1 MIYEIWGLF
10 TIHKCSEAYFKQPN
24 LLCPGADC
32 TPLLKF
38 IILHFLILSAMLKC
52 VLLPSYYNLVLKSTM
67 TSVLGPVR
75 LWWPLFFFWFGPL
88 CIFLLRK
95 HTKLYCFRLLT
106 FCCFEFLM
114 KLVIEFLYKES
125 SFCFFFPKRNTPAG
139 DASDIIQWA
148 KCITS
153 NSFHMCT
160 YVIGKGWVF
169 VINP

>member
-52 VLLPSYYNLVLKSTM
+52 VLLPRYYNLVLKSTM

-75 LWWPLFFFWFGPL
+75 LWWPLFFLVRATLYLSAKEAHKVVLFPFVDIL
-88 CIFLLRK
+88 LLRISHETCHRVLVQRK
-95 HTKLYCFRLLT
+95 FFLFFLPQKKYPRGRCFRHHT
-106 FCCFEFLM
+106 MSQMYHF
-114 KLVIEFLYKES
+114 
-125 SFCFFFPKRNTPAG
+125 
-139 DASDIIQWA
+139 
-148 KCITS
+148 
-153 NSFHMCT
+153 
-160 YVIGKGWVF
+160 
-169 VINP
+169 